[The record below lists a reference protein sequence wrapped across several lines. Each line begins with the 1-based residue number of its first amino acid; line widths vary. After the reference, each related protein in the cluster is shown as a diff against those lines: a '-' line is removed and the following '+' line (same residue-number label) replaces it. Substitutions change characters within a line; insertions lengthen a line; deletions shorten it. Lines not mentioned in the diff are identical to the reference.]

1 MYSHKLITLFLMSF
15 ITRIFLISTLFS
27 AACSVNNSRSSITDK
42 AVFKYNEPGGI
53 LWLDP
58 AKMSKYED
66 FLISQQLFNGLVS
79 LDDDLNLIPSIAHS
93 WEISND
99 GKTYTFNLRQDVF
112 FHASDLLN
120 EFTANVKAE
129 DVAYSFSRIINPAT
143 ASPGRYI
150 FDFLIPSHK
159 AIVVVDD
166 YTLEINLIK
175 PQPSFIYQLCLPYG
189 YVIPSE
195 VVEYY
200 GTDFSQHVI
209 GTGPFFLNKW
219 KKDVKLILGKN
230 SNYFEKDESGNK
242 LPYLDGV
249 SVTFI
254 QDKNQEYINFKAGK
268 LDMISGLD
276 EDGKDNLLTSTG
288 ELNEQHKKLFYLDKT
303 PWLNTDYIGVL
314 VDDSIN
320 KKLNNPLMS
329 KELRNAIGYSI
340 DREKLVKFL
349 RNGVGV
355 PASSGFIPKGMPGF
369 EQYKIKGYTYDLNR
383 AQNIIRDYPKET
395 ISITLS
401 ASEQYKTLCEY
412 LQNQIQ
418 QLGINVAVDIH
429 TNSALRQRVAN
440 FDAVFYRKSW
450 VADFPEPMNYFQL
463 FYGEYFFPEN
473 GTNYYHFK
481 NAKYDSL
488 YLRASEEQNKK
499 ERYSCYKQMQEIIH
513 DYAPV
518 IPLFYAET
526 LRFYHNYV
534 LGISSNSMN
543 MLNLKKV
550 KISRQNIE

>member
-1 MYSHKLITLFLMSF
+1 MLMSF
-15 ITRIFLISTLFS
+15 LTKIFLISTLFIV
-27 AACSVNNSRSSITDK
+27 ACSVNNSNSSNADK
-42 AVFKYNEPGGI
+42 AIFKYNEPGGI

-66 FLISQQLFNGLVS
+66 FLVSQQLFNGLVC
-79 LDDDLNLIPSIAHS
+79 LDEDLNLIPSIAHS
-93 WEISND
+93 WDISKD
-99 GKTYTFNLRQDVF
+99 GKTYTFYLRKDVF
-112 FHASDLLN
+112 FHSSELLD
-120 EFTANVKAE
+120 EFTSNVKAE
-129 DVAYSFSRIINPAT
+129 DVAYSFLRIMNPAT
-143 ASPGRYI
+143 ASPGKYI
-150 FDFLIPSHK
+150 FDFLIPSYK
-159 AIVVVDD
+159 GIVVVDD

-189 YVIPSE
+189 YVVPSE
-195 VVEYY
+195 VVQYY
-200 GTDFSQHVI
+200 GSDFSQHVI

-230 SNYFEKDESGNK
+230 NNYFERDENGIK
-242 LPYLDGV
+242 LPYLDAV
-249 SVTFI
+249 SVTFV
-254 QDKNQEYINFKAGK
+254 QDKNQEYINFVAGK

-276 EDGKDNLLTSTG
+276 EDGKDNLLTSNG
-288 ELNEQHKKLFYLDKT
+288 ELNEQHRKLYYLDKT
-303 PWLNTDYIGVL
+303 PWLNTDYIGIL

-320 KKLNNPLMS
+320 KILKNPLMS

-340 DREKLVKFL
+340 DRVKLVKFL

-355 PASSGFIPKGMPGF
+355 PANNGFIPIGMPGF
-369 EQYKIKGYTYDLNR
+369 DSYKIIGYSYDLNR
-383 AQNIIRDYPKET
+383 AQNILRDFPKEN

-418 QLGINVAVDIH
+418 QLGINVEIDIY

-440 FDAVFYRKSW
+440 YEAVFYRKSW

-463 FYGEYFFPEN
+463 FYGEYFFPDF

-481 NAKYDSL
+481 NDQYDSL
-488 YLRASEEQNKK
+488 YLRASAEQNEKV
-499 ERYSCYKQMQEIIH
+499 RFSYYKQMQEIIH

-526 LRFYHNYV
+526 LRFYHNYIV
-534 LGISSNSMN
+534 GISSNSMN

-550 KISRQNIE
+550 KIATQNMN

>member
-1 MYSHKLITLFLMSF
+1 MSF
-15 ITRIFLISTLFS
+15 IIRIFLISSLFIS
-27 AACSVNNSRSSITDK
+27 GCSVNNSNSSNSDK
-42 AVFKYNEPGGI
+42 AIFKYNEPGGI

-66 FLISQQLFNGLVS
+66 FLVSQQLFNGLVS
-79 LDDDLNLIPSIAHS
+79 LDDNLNLTPSIAHS
-93 WEISND
+93 WDISKD
-99 GKTYTFNLRQDVF
+99 GKTYTFYLRKDVF
-112 FHASDLLN
+112 FHSSILLD
-120 EFTANVKAE
+120 EIATNVKAE
-129 DVAYSFSRIINPAT
+129 DVAYSFLRIMNPAT
-143 ASPGRYI
+143 ASPGKYI
-150 FDFLIPSHK
+150 FDFLIPSYK
-159 AIVVVDD
+159 GIVVIDD
-166 YTLEINLIK
+166 YTLEINLVK

-189 YVIPSE
+189 YVLPSE

-219 KKDVKLILGKN
+219 KKDVKLVLGKN
-230 SNYFEKDESGNK
+230 NNYFEKDETGNK
-242 LPYLDGV
+242 LPYLDAV

-276 EDGKDNLLTSTG
+276 EDGKDNLLTSKG
-288 ELNEQHKKLFYLDKT
+288 ELNKQHRKLFYLEKT
-303 PWLNTDYIGVL
+303 SWLNTDYIGIL

-320 KKLNNPLMS
+320 KLLKNPLMS

-340 DREKLVKFL
+340 DREKLVRFL

-355 PASSGFIPKGMPGF
+355 PANNGFIPKGMPGF
-369 EQYKIKGYTYDLNR
+369 DEYKINGYTYDLSR
-383 AQNIIRDYPKET
+383 AQNIIRDFPKEN

-418 QLGINVAVDIH
+418 QLGINVEIDIY

-488 YLRASEEQNKK
+488 YLRASSEQNKK
-499 ERYSCYKQMQEIIH
+499 LRFSYYKEMQEIIH

-526 LRFYHNYV
+526 LRFFHKYV
-534 LGISSNSMN
+534 KGISSNSMN

-550 KISRQNIE
+550 KISKQNI